1 MKSETT
7 NQNQLVS
14 LKQAAEE
21 LGTEDVTQFRKT
33 VKRLKCLI
41 RVGHIEVVDMDQ
53 LETRLR
59 EEAVH
64 QQETKVKRAK
74 SQQSEAH
81 KLGLCQARLTRAP
94 ELIAKK
100 ERKIKETEEALNA
113 SETPYEKHKAQQK
126 LDELTKATHYLEHL
140 LELLLDQL
148 VTDRVL
154 AHDQVEIM
162 KKRAKIRG
170 KK

>member
-1 MKSETT
+1 MKKENN

-41 RVGHIEVVDMDQ
+41 RVGNIEVVDMDQ
-53 LETRLR
+53 LEVSLR
-59 EEAVH
+59 EEAVR
-64 QQETKVKRAK
+64 QQEAKVKRSK
-74 SQQSEAH
+74 SQQSDAH

-100 ERKIKETEEALNA
+100 ERKIKETEETLSAAQN
-113 SETPYEKHKAQQK
+113 PFEKHKTQQK
-126 LDELTKATHYLEHL
+126 LDELQEGLEKLHENQKRDEATREQILKMET
-140 LELLLDQL
+140 
-148 VTDRVL
+148 V
-154 AHDQVEIM
+154 
-162 KKRAKIRG
+162 G
-170 KK
+170 